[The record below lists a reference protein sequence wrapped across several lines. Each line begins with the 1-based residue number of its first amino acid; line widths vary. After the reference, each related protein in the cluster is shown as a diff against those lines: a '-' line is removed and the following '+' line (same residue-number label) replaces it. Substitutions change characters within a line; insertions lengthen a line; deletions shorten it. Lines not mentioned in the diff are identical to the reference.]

1 MTTSSQDFKVRMINN
16 NEDHL
21 YTTIY
26 DSLSGDP
33 FRVRT
38 ERVDYHLSFTKKRSK
53 LEGKQL
59 VSYGEAVPAFVKTK
73 EEIIGSPSSS
83 VAERVAPQSQ
93 VKAGKRRRGRR
104 GKKK

>member
-1 MTTSSQDFKVRMINN
+1 MTTQQQDYFVKMIDS

-33 FRVRT
+33 FRVKT
-38 ERVDYHLSFTKKRSK
+38 ERVAYHLSCMKRRSK
-53 LEGKQL
+53 LKGKSL
-59 VSYGEAVPAFVKTK
+59 VFYGEYIPAFVKTK

-104 GKKK
+104 GRKK

>member
-1 MTTSSQDFKVRMINN
+1 MTTSNQDFKVRMIESND
-16 NEDHL
+16 DHL

-26 DSLSGDP
+26 DSISGDP
-33 FRVRT
+33 FRVRS
-38 ERVDYHLSFTKKRSK
+38 ERVEYHLSFTKKRSR
-53 LEGKQL
+53 LEGKEL
-59 VSYGEAVPAFVKTK
+59 VFFGESVPAFVRTK

-83 VAERVAPQSQ
+83 VAEGVAPQSQ